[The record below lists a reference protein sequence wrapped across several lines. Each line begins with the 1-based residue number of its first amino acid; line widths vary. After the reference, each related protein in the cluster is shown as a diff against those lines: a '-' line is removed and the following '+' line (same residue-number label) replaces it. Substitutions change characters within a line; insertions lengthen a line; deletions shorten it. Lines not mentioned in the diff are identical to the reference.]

1 MYYGQC
7 PMLTTLFNAQVRC
20 IRTHSSMWR
29 KFANTLS
36 NCSSLL
42 INKLLDQISLWLQC
56 FAMFK
61 SVQTVFL
68 ILNTFLNPALLN
80 PVNSYTFFS
89 TDLVAPHHSR
99 RICHLCSW
107 PMPSNSCFH
116 EWSYDLEKSPN
127 RSFGTEIWPSFLN
140 EIYDICRKSKSH
152 LITGKSSTSNC
163 ASKRYQDVSSILCFA
178 VSFLYHIT
186 TKHGKSLGL
195 LRLKETD

>member
-1 MYYGQC
+1 MASVQC
-7 PMLTTLFNAQVRC
+7 WLHFLMLRC
-20 IRTHSSMWR
+20 VVSLHIAPCGV
-29 KFANTLS
+29 KFQTDYQ

-56 FAMFK
+56 FAM

-68 ILNTFLNPALLN
+68 IPNMFLNPALLN
-80 PVNSYTFFS
+80 PDNSYTFFS

-116 EWSYDLEKSPN
+116 EWSYDLEKHRIEALGQRFDRVFSTKSTTSVEN
-127 RSFGTEIWPSFLN
+127 R
-140 EIYDICRKSKSH
+140 
-152 LITGKSSTSNC
+152 KSSTSNC
-163 ASKRYQDVSSILCFA
+163 APKRYQDVSSILCLA

-186 TKHGKSLGL
+186 TKHGKNLGL